1 MVIIIGFIII
11 MGGTLGGF
19 VIAQGNIMD
28 LIHIAEIITIL
39 GMLFG
44 CAIIMAPIAVLQGI
58 STGLINILKGAPY
71 QKEDYE
77 DLFKMMYELF
87 QLGRRNGM
95 IALEEH
101 VMNPDG
107 SSLFKKYDKFY
118 NNNRAVDFFC
128 DGLRPLV
135 DGRLK
140 PEQIGPLMDSG
151 VKHVEHE
158 KHAPVHVLHLVA
170 DSMPAF
176 GIVAAVMG
184 IINTMQYLSDTEK
197 VGRMIAAALSGTFLG
212 IFLSYGVIN
221 PLAVNLHFY
230 NDGEST
236 YLKVIK
242 ASVVAFA
249 LGLPPLVACEIG
261 RREIEHRFQ
270 PSAGDLETMLKTAK

>member
-11 MGGTLGGF
+11 MGGTIGGF
-19 VIAQGNIMD
+19 VMEGGKPMS
-28 LIHIAEIITIL
+28 LIHYGEIVTIL

-44 CAIIMAPIAVLQGI
+44 CAIIMAPVSVLQGI
-58 STGLINILKGAPY
+58 SQGLMNILKGAPY
-71 QKEDYE
+71 KKEDYE

-107 SSLFKKYDKFY
+107 SSLFKKYDKFHS
-118 NNNRAVDFFC
+118 NERAVDFFC

-151 VKHVEHE
+151 VKHIEHE
-158 KHAPVHVLHLVA
+158 KHAPVHVMHLVA

-184 IINTMQYLSDTEK
+184 IIKTMDYLDDTAL
-197 VGRMIAAALSGTFLG
+197 VGKYIAAALSGTFLG
-212 IFLSYGVIN
+212 IFISYGVVN

-230 NDGEST
+230 NDGEAT

-270 PSAGDLETMLKTAK
+270 PSAGDLETMLKTTK

>member
-28 LIHIAEIITIL
+28 LIHIAEIVTIL

-44 CAIIMAPIAVLQGI
+44 CAIIMAPVAVLQGI

-184 IINTMQYLSDTEK
+184 IINTMQYLNDTEK

>member
-11 MGGTLGGF
+11 MGGTIVGFMMAGGT
-19 VIAQGNIMD
+19 IGL
-28 LIHIAEIITIL
+28 LIHSAEIVTIF

-44 CAIIMAPIAVLQGI
+44 CAIIMAPISVLKGI
-58 STGLINILKGAPY
+58 SSGLVNILKGAPY
-71 QKEDYE
+71 KKEDYE

-107 SSLFKKYDKFY
+107 SSLFKKYDKFHS
-118 NNNRAVDFFC
+118 NQRAVDFFC

-151 VKHVEHE
+151 VKHIEHE
-158 KHAPVHVLHLVA
+158 KHAPVHVMHLVA

-184 IINTMQYLSDTEK
+184 IINTMQYLSDTNK
-197 VGRMIAAALSGTFLG
+197 VGKMIAAALSGTFLG

-230 NDGEST
+230 NDGEAT

-270 PSAGDLETMLKTAK
+270 PSASDLETMLKTAK

>member
-11 MGGTLGGF
+11 LGGTIVGFKMAGGT
-19 VIAQGNIMD
+19 IGL
-28 LIHIAEIITIL
+28 LIHPAEIVTIF

-44 CAIIMAPIAVLQGI
+44 CAIIMAPISVLKGI
-58 STGLINILKGAPY
+58 SNGLVNILKGAPY
-71 QKEDYE
+71 NKEDYE

-107 SSLFKKYDKFY
+107 SSLFKKYDKFHS
-118 NNNRAVDFFC
+118 NQRAVDFFC

-151 VKHVEHE
+151 VKHIEHE
-158 KHAPVHVLHLVA
+158 KHAPVHVMHLVA

-184 IINTMQYLSDTEK
+184 IINTMQYLSDTNK
-197 VGRMIAAALSGTFLG
+197 VGEMIAAALSGTFLG

-230 NDGEST
+230 NDGEAT

>member
-11 MGGTLGGF
+11 LGGTIVGFMMAGGT
-19 VIAQGNIMD
+19 IGL
-28 LIHIAEIITIL
+28 LIHPAEIVTIF

-44 CAIIMAPIAVLQGI
+44 CAIIMAPISVLKGI
-58 STGLINILKGAPY
+58 SNGLVNILKGAPY
-71 QKEDYE
+71 NKGDYE

-107 SSLFKKYDKFY
+107 SSLFKKYDKFHS
-118 NNNRAVDFFC
+118 NQRSVDFFC

-151 VKHVEHE
+151 VKHIEHE
-158 KHAPVHVLHLVA
+158 KHAPVHVMHLVA

-184 IINTMQYLSDTEK
+184 IINTMQYLDDTNK
-197 VGRMIAAALSGTFLG
+197 VGKMIAAALSGTFLG

-230 NDGEST
+230 NDGEAT

-270 PSAGDLETMLKTAK
+270 PSASDLETMLKTSK

>member
-11 MGGTLGGF
+11 MGGTIVGFMMAGGT
-19 VIAQGNIMD
+19 IGL
-28 LIHIAEIITIL
+28 LIHPAEIVTIF

-44 CAIIMAPIAVLQGI
+44 CAIIMAPISVLKGI
-58 STGLINILKGAPY
+58 SNGLVNILKGAPY
-71 QKEDYE
+71 NKGDYE

-107 SSLFKKYDKFY
+107 SSLFKKYDKFHS
-118 NNNRAVDFFC
+118 NQRAVDFFC

-151 VKHVEHE
+151 VKHIEHE
-158 KHAPVHVLHLVA
+158 KHAPVHVMHLVA

-184 IINTMQYLSDTEK
+184 IINTMQYLNDTNK
-197 VGRMIAAALSGTFLG
+197 VGQMIAAALSGTFLG

-230 NDGEST
+230 NDGEAT

-270 PSAGDLETMLKTAK
+270 PSASDLETMLKTAK

>member
-1 MVIIIGFIII
+1 MVVIIGFIVII
-11 MGGTLGGF
+11 GGSLAGFYMAGGH
-19 VIAQGNIMD
+19 VML
-28 LIHIAEIITIL
+28 LIHWAEIVTIM

-44 CAIIMAPIAVLQGI
+44 CAIVMAPAAVLQQIIAGVLN
-58 STGLINILKGAPY
+58 TLKGSPY
-71 QKEDYE
+71 SKGGYE
-77 DLFKMMYELF
+77 DLFKMQYELF

-95 IALEEH
+95 LALEEH
-101 VMNPDG
+101 VMTPEG
-107 SSLFKKYDKFY
+107 SSLFKKYDKFHG
-118 NNNRAVDFFC
+118 NARAVDFFC

-140 PEQIGPLMDSG
+140 PEQIGPLMEAG
-151 VKHVEHE
+151 VKHIEHE
-158 KHAPVHVLHLVA
+158 KHAPVHVMHLVA

-184 IINTMQYLSDTEK
+184 IINTMQYLNDTEK
-197 VGRMIAAALSGTFLG
+197 VGSMIAAALSGTFLG
-212 IFLSYGVIN
+212 IFISYGVVA
-221 PLAVNLHFY
+221 PLAVNVHFY
-230 NDGEST
+230 NEGETT

-270 PSAGDLETMLKTAK
+270 PTAGDLETMLKTAK

>member
-11 MGGTLGGF
+11 MGGTIVGFMMAGGT
-19 VIAQGNIMD
+19 IGL
-28 LIHIAEIITIL
+28 LIHPAEIVTIF

-44 CAIIMAPIAVLQGI
+44 CAIIMAPISVLKGI
-58 STGLINILKGAPY
+58 SSGLVSILKGAPY
-71 QKEDYE
+71 NKEDYE

-107 SSLFKKYDKFY
+107 SSLFKKYDKFHS
-118 NNNRAVDFFC
+118 NQRAVDFFC

-151 VKHVEHE
+151 VKHIEHE
-158 KHAPVHVLHLVA
+158 KHAPVHVMHLVA

-184 IINTMQYLSDTEK
+184 IINTMQYLSDTNK
-197 VGRMIAAALSGTFLG
+197 VGSMIAAALSGTFLG

-230 NDGEST
+230 NDGEAT

-270 PSAGDLETMLKTAK
+270 PSASDLETMLKTAK

>member
-11 MGGTLGGF
+11 LGGTIVGFMMAGGT
-19 VIAQGNIMD
+19 IGL
-28 LIHIAEIITIL
+28 LIHPAEIVTIF

-44 CAIIMAPIAVLQGI
+44 CAIIMAPISVLKGI
-58 STGLINILKGAPY
+58 SNGLVNILKGAPY
-71 QKEDYE
+71 NKEDYE

-107 SSLFKKYDKFY
+107 SSLFKKYDKFHS
-118 NNNRAVDFFC
+118 NQRSVDFFC

-151 VKHVEHE
+151 VKHIEHE
-158 KHAPVHVLHLVA
+158 KHAPVHVMHLVA

-184 IINTMQYLSDTEK
+184 IINTMQYLSDTNK
-197 VGRMIAAALSGTFLG
+197 VGEMIAAALSGTFLG

-230 NDGEST
+230 NDGEAT

>member
-19 VIAQGNIMD
+19 VIAQGNIGD
-28 LIHIAEIITIL
+28 LIHIAEIVTIL

-44 CAIIMAPIAVLQGI
+44 CAIIMAPVSVLQGI
-58 STGLINILKGAPY
+58 STGLMNILKGAPY
-71 QKEDYE
+71 KKEDYE

-107 SSLFKKYDKFY
+107 SSLFKKYEKFY
-118 NNNRAVDFFC
+118 SNQRAVDFFC

-151 VKHVEHE
+151 VKHIEHE

>member
-19 VIAQGNIMD
+19 WKAGGTPD
-28 LIHIAEIITIL
+28 LLIHAGEIITIL

-44 CAIIMAPIAVLQGI
+44 CAIIMAPVSVLQGI
-58 STGLINILKGAPY
+58 SSGMVSILKGAPY
-71 QKEDYE
+71 KKEDYE
-77 DLFKMMYELF
+77 DLFKMMYELL

-101 VMNPDG
+101 VKNPDG
-107 SSLFKKYDKFY
+107 SSLFKKYDKFSS
-118 NNNRAVDFFC
+118 NERAVDFFC

-158 KHAPVHVLHLVA
+158 KHAPVHVMHLVA

-184 IINTMQYLSDTEK
+184 IINTMQYIDNVSK
-197 VGRMIAAALSGTFLG
+197 VGDYIAAALSGTFLG
-212 IFLSYGVIN
+212 IFISYGVVN

-230 NDGEST
+230 NDGETT

-270 PSAGDLETMLKTAK
+270 PSANDLETMLKTAK

>member
-11 MGGTLGGF
+11 MGGTIVGFMMAGGT
-19 VIAQGNIMD
+19 ID
-28 LIHIAEIITIL
+28 LLIHPAEIVTIF

-44 CAIIMAPIAVLQGI
+44 CAIIMAPISVLKGI
-58 STGLINILKGAPY
+58 SSGLVNILKGAPY
-71 QKEDYE
+71 NKDDYE

-107 SSLFKKYDKFY
+107 SSLFKKYDKFHS
-118 NNNRAVDFFC
+118 NQRSVDFFC

-151 VKHVEHE
+151 VKHIEHE
-158 KHAPVHVLHLVA
+158 KHAPVHVMHLVA

-184 IINTMQYLSDTEK
+184 IINTMQYLSDTNK
-197 VGRMIAAALSGTFLG
+197 VGEMIAAALSGTFLG

-230 NDGEST
+230 NDGEAT

-270 PSAGDLETMLKTAK
+270 PSASDLETMLKTAK

>member
-11 MGGTLGGF
+11 MGGTIGGF
-19 VIAQGNIMD
+19 VMEGGKPMS
-28 LIHIAEIITIL
+28 LIHYGEIVTIL

-44 CAIIMAPIAVLQGI
+44 CAIIMAPVSVLQGI
-58 STGLINILKGAPY
+58 SQGLMNILKGAPY
-71 QKEDYE
+71 KKEDYE

-118 NNNRAVDFFC
+118 NNERAVDFFC

-151 VKHVEHE
+151 VKHIEHE
-158 KHAPVHVLHLVA
+158 KHAPVHVMHLVA

-184 IINTMQYLSDTEK
+184 IIKTMDYLDNTAL
-197 VGRMIAAALSGTFLG
+197 VGKYIAAALSGTFLG
-212 IFLSYGVIN
+212 IFISYGVVN

-230 NDGEST
+230 NDGEAT

>member
-11 MGGTLGGF
+11 MGGTIVGFMMAGGT
-19 VIAQGNIMD
+19 ID
-28 LIHIAEIITIL
+28 LLIHPAEIVTIF

-44 CAIIMAPIAVLQGI
+44 CAIIMAPISVLKGI
-58 STGLINILKGAPY
+58 SNGLVNILKGAPY
-71 QKEDYE
+71 NKEDYE

-107 SSLFKKYDKFY
+107 SSLFKKYDKFHS
-118 NNNRAVDFFC
+118 NQRAVDFFC

-151 VKHVEHE
+151 VKHIEHE
-158 KHAPVHVLHLVA
+158 KHAPVHVMHLVA

-184 IINTMQYLSDTEK
+184 IINTMQYLNDTNK
-197 VGRMIAAALSGTFLG
+197 VGKMIAAALSGTFLG

-230 NDGEST
+230 NDGEAT

-270 PSAGDLETMLKTAK
+270 PSASDLETMLKTAK

>member
-11 MGGTLGGF
+11 LGGTIVGFMMAGGT
-19 VIAQGNIMD
+19 IGL
-28 LIHIAEIITIL
+28 LIHPAEIVTIF

-44 CAIIMAPIAVLQGI
+44 CAIIMAPISVLKGI
-58 STGLINILKGAPY
+58 SSGLVNILKGAPY
-71 QKEDYE
+71 NKEDYE

-107 SSLFKKYDKFY
+107 SSLFKKYDKFHS
-118 NNNRAVDFFC
+118 NQRAVDFFC

-151 VKHVEHE
+151 VKHIEHE
-158 KHAPVHVLHLVA
+158 KHAPVHVMHLVA

-184 IINTMQYLSDTEK
+184 IINTMQYLDDTNK
-197 VGRMIAAALSGTFLG
+197 VGKMIAAALSGTFLG

-230 NDGEST
+230 NDGEAT

-270 PSAGDLETMLKTAK
+270 PSASDLETMLKTAK

>member
-19 VIAQGNIMD
+19 VMEGGKPMS
-28 LIHIAEIITIL
+28 LIHYGEIVTIL

-44 CAIIMAPIAVLQGI
+44 CAIIMAPVSILQGI
-58 STGLINILKGAPY
+58 SQGLMNILKGAPY
-71 QKEDYE
+71 KKEDYE

-107 SSLFKKYDKFY
+107 SSLFKKYDKFH
-118 NNNRAVDFFC
+118 NNERAVDFFC

-151 VKHVEHE
+151 VKHIEHE
-158 KHAPVHVLHLVA
+158 KHAPVHVMHLVA

-184 IINTMQYLSDTEK
+184 IIKTMDYLDNTAL
-197 VGRMIAAALSGTFLG
+197 VGKYIAAALSGTFLG
-212 IFLSYGVIN
+212 IFISYGVVN

-230 NDGEST
+230 NDGEAT

>member
-11 MGGTLGGF
+11 MGGTIVGFMMAGGT
-19 VIAQGNIMD
+19 IGL
-28 LIHIAEIITIL
+28 LIHPAEIVTIF

-44 CAIIMAPIAVLQGI
+44 CAIIMAPISVLKGI
-58 STGLINILKGAPY
+58 SSGLVNILKGAPY
-71 QKEDYE
+71 NKDDYE

-107 SSLFKKYDKFY
+107 SSLFKKYDKFHS
-118 NNNRAVDFFC
+118 NQRAVDFFC

-151 VKHVEHE
+151 VKHIEHE
-158 KHAPVHVLHLVA
+158 KHAPVHVMHLVA

-184 IINTMQYLSDTEK
+184 IINTMQYLNDTNK
-197 VGRMIAAALSGTFLG
+197 VGQMIAAALSGTFLG

-230 NDGEST
+230 NDGEAT

-270 PSAGDLETMLKTAK
+270 PSASDLETMLKTAK

>member
-11 MGGTLGGF
+11 MGGTIGGF
-19 VIAQGNIMD
+19 VMEGGKPMS
-28 LIHIAEIITIL
+28 LIHYGEIVTIL

-44 CAIIMAPIAVLQGI
+44 CAIIMAPVSVLQGI
-58 STGLINILKGAPY
+58 SQGLMNILKGAPY
-71 QKEDYE
+71 NKEDYE

-118 NNNRAVDFFC
+118 KNERAVDFFC

-151 VKHVEHE
+151 VKHIEHE
-158 KHAPVHVLHLVA
+158 KHAPVHVMHLVA

-184 IINTMQYLSDTEK
+184 IIKTMDYLDDTAL
-197 VGRMIAAALSGTFLG
+197 VGKYIAAALSGTFLG
-212 IFLSYGVIN
+212 IFISYGVVN

-230 NDGEST
+230 NDGEAT

>member
-11 MGGTLGGF
+11 MGGTIVGFMMAGGT
-19 VIAQGNIMD
+19 IGL
-28 LIHIAEIITIL
+28 LIHPAEIVTIF

-44 CAIIMAPIAVLQGI
+44 CAIIMAPISVLKGI
-58 STGLINILKGAPY
+58 SSGLVNILKGAPY
-71 QKEDYE
+71 NKDDYE

-107 SSLFKKYDKFY
+107 SSLFKKYDKFHS
-118 NNNRAVDFFC
+118 NQRAVDFFC

-151 VKHVEHE
+151 VKHIEHE
-158 KHAPVHVLHLVA
+158 KHAPVHVMHLVA

-184 IINTMQYLSDTEK
+184 IINTMQYLSDTNK
-197 VGRMIAAALSGTFLG
+197 VGSMIAAALSGTFLG

-230 NDGEST
+230 NDGEAT

-270 PSAGDLETMLKTAK
+270 PSASDLETMLKTAK

>member
-11 MGGTLGGF
+11 LGGTIVGFMMAGGT
-19 VIAQGNIMD
+19 IGL
-28 LIHIAEIITIL
+28 LIHPAEIVTIF

-44 CAIIMAPIAVLQGI
+44 CAIIMAPISVLKGI
-58 STGLINILKGAPY
+58 SNGLVNILKGAPY
-71 QKEDYE
+71 NKEDYE

-107 SSLFKKYDKFY
+107 SSLFKKYDKFHS
-118 NNNRAVDFFC
+118 NQRAVDFFC

-151 VKHVEHE
+151 VKHIEHE
-158 KHAPVHVLHLVA
+158 KHAPVHVMHLVA

-184 IINTMQYLSDTEK
+184 IINTMQYLNDTNK
-197 VGRMIAAALSGTFLG
+197 VGKMIAAALSGTFLG

-230 NDGEST
+230 NDGEAT

>member
-1 MVIIIGFIII
+1 M
-11 MGGTLGGF
+11 
-19 VIAQGNIMD
+19 
-28 LIHIAEIITIL
+28 

-44 CAIIMAPIAVLQGI
+44 CAIVMAPAAIIKEIV
-58 STGLINILKGAPY
+58 TGTLNTLKGAPY
-71 QKEDYE
+71 NKNDYE

-101 VMNPDG
+101 VMNPEA
-107 SSLFKKYDKFY
+107 SSLFKKYDKFHA
-118 NNNRAVDFFC
+118 NDRAVDFFC

-140 PEQIGPLMDSG
+140 PEQIGPLMDAG
-151 VKHVEHE
+151 VKHIEHE
-158 KHAPVHVLHLVA
+158 KHAPVHVMHLVA

-184 IINTMQYLSDTEK
+184 IINTMQYLNDTEK
-197 VGRMIAAALSGTFLG
+197 VGSMIAAALSGTFLG
-212 IFLSYGVIN
+212 IFISYGVVN
-221 PLAVNLHFY
+221 PLAVNVHFY
-230 NDGEST
+230 NEGETT
-236 YLKVIK
+236 YMKVIK
-242 ASVVAFA
+242 SSVVAFA

>member
-11 MGGTLGGF
+11 MGGTIGGF
-19 VIAQGNIMD
+19 VMEGGKPMS
-28 LIHIAEIITIL
+28 LIHYGEIVTIL

-44 CAIIMAPIAVLQGI
+44 CAIIMAPVSVLQGI
-58 STGLINILKGAPY
+58 SQGLMNILKGAPY
-71 QKEDYE
+71 KKEDYE

-107 SSLFKKYDKFY
+107 SSLFKKYDKFHS
-118 NNNRAVDFFC
+118 NQRAVDFFC

-151 VKHVEHE
+151 VKHIEHE
-158 KHAPVHVLHLVA
+158 KHAPVHVMHLVA

-184 IINTMQYLSDTEK
+184 IINPMQYLDDTNTGGK
-197 VGRMIAAALSGTFLG
+197 MIAAALSGTFLG

-230 NDGEST
+230 NDGEAT

-270 PSAGDLETMLKTAK
+270 PSASDLETMLKTAK

>member
-11 MGGTLGGF
+11 MGGTIGGF
-19 VIAQGNIMD
+19 ILAEGQVTD
-28 LIHIAEIITIL
+28 LIHKAEIVTIL

-44 CAIIMAPIAVLQGI
+44 CAIIMAPVSVLQGI
-58 STGLINILKGAPY
+58 SSGLMNILKGAPY
-71 QKEDYE
+71 KKEDYE

-107 SSLFKKYDKFY
+107 SSLFKKYDKFH
-118 NNNRAVDFFC
+118 NNSRAVDFFC

-151 VKHVEHE
+151 VKHIEHE

-184 IINTMQYLSDTEK
+184 IINTMRFLSDTEK
-197 VGRMIAAALSGTFLG
+197 VGAMIAAALSGTFLG

-270 PSAGDLETMLKTAK
+270 PSASDLETMLKTAK

>member
-11 MGGTLGGF
+11 MGGTIVGFMMAGGT
-19 VIAQGNIMD
+19 IGL
-28 LIHIAEIITIL
+28 LIHPAEIVTIF

-44 CAIIMAPIAVLQGI
+44 CAIIMAPISVLKGI
-58 STGLINILKGAPY
+58 SNGLVNILKGAPY
-71 QKEDYE
+71 NKEDYE

-107 SSLFKKYDKFY
+107 SSLFKKYDKFHS
-118 NNNRAVDFFC
+118 NQRSVDFFC

-151 VKHVEHE
+151 VKHIEHE
-158 KHAPVHVLHLVA
+158 KHAPVHVMHLVA

-184 IINTMQYLSDTEK
+184 IINTMQYLSDTNK
-197 VGRMIAAALSGTFLG
+197 VGEMIAAALSGTFLG

-230 NDGEST
+230 NDGEAT

>member
-1 MVIIIGFIII
+1 MVVIIGFVVII
-11 MGGTLGGF
+11 GGSLAGFYMAGGH
-19 VIAQGNIMD
+19 VML
-28 LIHIAEIITIL
+28 LIHWAEIVTIM

-44 CAIIMAPIAVLQGI
+44 CAIVMAPAAVLQQIIAGVLN
-58 STGLINILKGAPY
+58 TLKGSPY
-71 QKEDYE
+71 SKGDYE
-77 DLFKMMYELF
+77 DLFKMQYELF

-101 VMNPDG
+101 VMNPEG
-107 SSLFKKYDKFY
+107 SSLFKKYDKFHG
-118 NNNRAVDFFC
+118 NARAVDFFC

-140 PEQIGPLMDSG
+140 PEQIGPLMEAG
-151 VKHVEHE
+151 VKHIEHE
-158 KHAPVHVLHLVA
+158 KHAPVHVMHLVA

-184 IINTMQYLSDTEK
+184 IINTMQYLNDTEK
-197 VGRMIAAALSGTFLG
+197 VGSMIAAALSGTFLG
-212 IFLSYGVIN
+212 IFISYGVVA
-221 PLAVNLHFY
+221 PLAVNVHFY
-230 NDGEST
+230 NEGETT

-270 PSAGDLETMLKTAK
+270 PTASDLETILKTAK

>member
-1 MVIIIGFIII
+1 MVVIIGFVVII
-11 MGGTLGGF
+11 GGSLAGFYMAGGH
-19 VIAQGNIMD
+19 VML
-28 LIHIAEIITIL
+28 LIHWAEVVTIL

-44 CAIIMAPIAVLQGI
+44 CAIVMAPAAVLQQVVAGVLN
-58 STGLINILKGAPY
+58 TLKGSPY
-71 QKEDYE
+71 SKDDYE
-77 DLFKMMYELF
+77 DLFKMMFELF

-101 VMNPDG
+101 VMNPEG
-107 SSLFKKYDKFY
+107 SSLFKKYDKFHS
-118 NNNRAVDFFC
+118 NQRAVDFFC

-140 PEQIGPLMDSG
+140 PEQIGPLMEAG
-151 VKHVEHE
+151 VKHIEHE
-158 KHAPVHVLHLVA
+158 KHAPVHVMHLVA

-184 IINTMQYLSDTEK
+184 IINTMQYLNDTEK
-197 VGRMIAAALSGTFLG
+197 VGAMIAAALSGTFLG
-212 IFLSYGVIN
+212 IFISYGVVA
-221 PLAVNLHFY
+221 PLAVNVHFY
-230 NDGEST
+230 NEGETT

-261 RREIEHRFQ
+261 RREIEHRYQ
-270 PSAGDLETMLKTAK
+270 PSAGDLETTLKTAK

>member
-11 MGGTLGGF
+11 MGGTIVGFMMAGGT
-19 VIAQGNIMD
+19 IGL
-28 LIHIAEIITIL
+28 LIHPAEIVTIF

-44 CAIIMAPIAVLQGI
+44 CAIIMAPISVLKGI
-58 STGLINILKGAPY
+58 SNGLVNILKGAPY
-71 QKEDYE
+71 NKGDYE

-107 SSLFKKYDKFY
+107 SSLFKKYDKFHS
-118 NNNRAVDFFC
+118 NQRSVDFFC

-151 VKHVEHE
+151 VKHIEHE
-158 KHAPVHVLHLVA
+158 KHAPVHVMHLVA

-184 IINTMQYLSDTEK
+184 IINTMQYLDDTNK
-197 VGRMIAAALSGTFLG
+197 VGKMIAAALSGTFLG

-230 NDGEST
+230 NDGEAT

>member
-11 MGGTLGGF
+11 LGGTIVGFMMAGGT
-19 VIAQGNIMD
+19 IGL
-28 LIHIAEIITIL
+28 LIHPAEIVTIF

-44 CAIIMAPIAVLQGI
+44 CAIIMAPISVLKGI
-58 STGLINILKGAPY
+58 SNGLVNILKGAPY
-71 QKEDYE
+71 NKGDYE

-107 SSLFKKYDKFY
+107 SSLFKKYDKFHS
-118 NNNRAVDFFC
+118 NSRAVDFFC

-184 IINTMQYLSDTEK
+184 IINTM
-197 VGRMIAAALSGTFLG
+197 R
-212 IFLSYGVIN
+212 FLSN
-221 PLAVNLHFY
+221 T
-230 NDGEST
+230 E
-236 YLKVIK
+236 
-242 ASVVAFA
+242 
-249 LGLPPLVACEIG
+249 
-261 RREIEHRFQ
+261 
-270 PSAGDLETMLKTAK
+270 

>member
-44 CAIIMAPIAVLQGI
+44 CAIIMAPVAVLQGI
-58 STGLINILKGAPY
+58 SSGLINILKGAPY

>member
-28 LIHIAEIITIL
+28 LIHIAEIVTIL

-44 CAIIMAPIAVLQGI
+44 CAIIMAPVSVLQGI

-71 QKEDYE
+71 KKEDYE

-107 SSLFKKYDKFY
+107 SSLFKKYDKFHS
-118 NNNRAVDFFC
+118 NSRAVDFFC

-151 VKHVEHE
+151 VKHIEHE

-270 PSAGDLETMLKTAK
+270 PSASDLETMLKTAK

>member
-44 CAIIMAPIAVLQGI
+44 CAIIMAPVAVLQGI

-118 NNNRAVDFFC
+118 NNSRAVDFFC

>member
-11 MGGTLGGF
+11 MGGTIVGFMMAGGT
-19 VIAQGNIMD
+19 IGL
-28 LIHIAEIITIL
+28 LIHPAEIVTIF

-44 CAIIMAPIAVLQGI
+44 CAIIMAPISVLKGI
-58 STGLINILKGAPY
+58 SSGLVNILKGAPY
-71 QKEDYE
+71 NKEDYE

-107 SSLFKKYDKFY
+107 SSLFKKYDKFHS
-118 NNNRAVDFFC
+118 NQRAVDFFC

-151 VKHVEHE
+151 VKHIEHE
-158 KHAPVHVLHLVA
+158 KHAPVHVMHLVA

-184 IINTMQYLSDTEK
+184 IINTMQYLNDTNK
-197 VGRMIAAALSGTFLG
+197 VGQMIAAALSGTFLG

-230 NDGEST
+230 NDGEAT

-270 PSAGDLETMLKTAK
+270 PSASDLETMLKTAK

>member
-11 MGGTLGGF
+11 MGGTIVGFMMAGGT
-19 VIAQGNIMD
+19 IGL
-28 LIHIAEIITIL
+28 LIHPAEIVTIF

-44 CAIIMAPIAVLQGI
+44 CAIIMAPISVLKGI
-58 STGLINILKGAPY
+58 SNGLINILKGSPY
-71 QKEDYE
+71 NKEDYE

-107 SSLFKKYDKFY
+107 SSLFKKYDKFHS
-118 NNNRAVDFFC
+118 NQRAVDFFC

-151 VKHVEHE
+151 VKHIEHE
-158 KHAPVHVLHLVA
+158 KHAPVHVMHLVA

-184 IINTMQYLSDTEK
+184 IINTMQYLSDTNK
-197 VGRMIAAALSGTFLG
+197 VGKMIAAALSGTFLG

-230 NDGEST
+230 NDGEAT

-270 PSAGDLETMLKTAK
+270 PSASDLETMLKTAK

>member
-11 MGGTLGGF
+11 LGGTIVGFMMAGGT
-19 VIAQGNIMD
+19 IGL
-28 LIHIAEIITIL
+28 LIHPAEIVTIF

-44 CAIIMAPIAVLQGI
+44 CAIIMAPISVLKGI
-58 STGLINILKGAPY
+58 SNGLVNILKGAPY
-71 QKEDYE
+71 NKGDYE

-107 SSLFKKYDKFY
+107 SSLFKKYDKFHS
-118 NNNRAVDFFC
+118 NQRAVDFFC

-151 VKHVEHE
+151 VKHIEHE
-158 KHAPVHVLHLVA
+158 KHAPVHVMHLVA

-184 IINTMQYLSDTEK
+184 IINTMQYLDDTNK
-197 VGRMIAAALSGTFLG
+197 VGKMIAAALSGTFLG

-270 PSAGDLETMLKTAK
+270 PSASDLETMLKTAK

>member
-1 MVIIIGFIII
+1 MVIIIGFIFFL
-11 MGGTLGGF
+11 GGTIVGLMMPGGT
-19 VIAQGNIMD
+19 IGL
-28 LIHIAEIITIL
+28 LIHPAEIVTIF

-44 CAIIMAPIAVLQGI
+44 CAIIMAPISVLKGI
-58 STGLINILKGAPY
+58 SNGLVNILKGAPY
-71 QKEDYE
+71 NKGDYE

-107 SSLFKKYDKFY
+107 SSLFKKYDKFHS
-118 NNNRAVDFFC
+118 NQRAVDFFC

-151 VKHVEHE
+151 VKHIEHE
-158 KHAPVHVLHLVA
+158 KHAPVHVMHLVA

-184 IINTMQYLSDTEK
+184 IINTMQYLDDTNK
-197 VGRMIAAALSGTFLG
+197 VGKMIAAALSGTFLG

-230 NDGEST
+230 NDGEAT

-270 PSAGDLETMLKTAK
+270 PSASDLETMLKTAK

>member
-1 MVIIIGFIII
+1 MVIFIGFIII
-11 MGGTLGGF
+11 IGGTLGGF
-19 VIAQGNIMD
+19 MAEGGNP
-28 LIHIAEIITIL
+28 LHLLHIGEIITIL

-44 CAIIMAPIAVLQGI
+44 CAIIMAPVSVLKGI
-58 STGLINILKGAPY
+58 SSGIIDILKGAPY
-71 QKEDYE
+71 NKEDYE

-95 IALEEH
+95 IALEDH
-101 VMNPDG
+101 VMNPKD
-107 SSLFKKYDKFY
+107 SSLFKKYDKFHK
-118 NNNRAVDFFC
+118 NDRAVDFFC

-184 IINTMQYLSDTEK
+184 IIKTMGVIDSTELVAK
-197 VGRMIAAALSGTFLG
+197 YMAAALSGTFLG
-212 IFLSYGVIN
+212 IFISYGVVN

-230 NDGEST
+230 NDGETT
-236 YLKVIK
+236 YLKVVK

-249 LGLPPLVACEIG
+249 LGLPPIVACEIG

-270 PSAGDLETMLKTAK
+270 PSADDLEKMLKSAK

>member
-19 VIAQGNIMD
+19 IMEGGKPMT
-28 LIHIAEIITIL
+28 LIHWGEIVTIL

-44 CAIIMAPIAVLQGI
+44 CAIIMAPVSILQGI
-58 STGLINILKGAPY
+58 SQGLMNILKGAPY
-71 QKEDYE
+71 KKEDYE

-107 SSLFKKYDKFY
+107 SSLFKKYDKFH
-118 NNNRAVDFFC
+118 NNERAVDFFC

-151 VKHVEHE
+151 VKHIEHE
-158 KHAPVHVLHLVA
+158 KHAPVHVMHLVA

-184 IINTMQYLSDTEK
+184 IIKTMDYLDDTAL
-197 VGRMIAAALSGTFLG
+197 VGKYIAAALSGTFLG
-212 IFLSYGVIN
+212 IFISYGVVN

-230 NDGEST
+230 NDGEAT

>member
-11 MGGTLGGF
+11 MGGTIVGFMMAGGT
-19 VIAQGNIMD
+19 IGL
-28 LIHIAEIITIL
+28 LIHPAEIVTIF

-44 CAIIMAPIAVLQGI
+44 CAIIMAPISVLKGI
-58 STGLINILKGAPY
+58 SNGLVNILKGAPY
-71 QKEDYE
+71 NKEDYE

-107 SSLFKKYDKFY
+107 SSLFKKYDKFHS
-118 NNNRAVDFFC
+118 NQRAVDFFC

-151 VKHVEHE
+151 VKHIEHE
-158 KHAPVHVLHLVA
+158 KHAPVHVMHLVA

-184 IINTMQYLSDTEK
+184 IINTMQYLNDTNK
-197 VGRMIAAALSGTFLG
+197 VGQMIAAALSGTFLG

-230 NDGEST
+230 NDGEAT

-270 PSAGDLETMLKTAK
+270 PSASDLETMLKTAK